1 MPSPEFLVRSFPY
14 DVPTEGQFSYL
25 PRLLGRAKVTFEI
38 RRRKNVLGNFTIVA
52 DGFAAPITAGNFVDL
67 SIRKFYTGLP
77 VKLSRKKVGTGND
90 FEVASIPVLGSF
102 QEGFCDPLTAKLRRI
117 PLEIIRLESGK
128 GAPKLSYAEDTV
140 RRVSGGT
147 IWDFS
152 DFSDAPASIP
162 AETGNSLLSFDIP
175 GLVALNHPDKNL
187 NGGSS
192 EFFSLQLESLPDNKR
207 PLLDGEYAPFG
218 YIVDGYDLFLS
229 LLPGDIIEET
239 YVDELGQLNL
249 VKLRQSSFSE
259 VVMSGENNFSDEPA
273 DKNNTKKAEKEKDTA
288 SQ

>member
-1 MPSPEFLVRSFPY
+1 MSWLEFLVRSFPY

-25 PRLLGRAKVTFEI
+25 PRLIGRAKVTFEV
-38 RRRKNVLGNFTIVA
+38 RRRKTILGNFTIIA

-67 SIRKFYTGLP
+67 SIRNFYTGLP
-77 VKLSRKKVGTGND
+77 VKLSRKKVGSGNE
-90 FEVASIPVLGSF
+90 FEVGSIPILGSF
-102 QEGFCDPLTAKLRRI
+102 QEGFYDPLTAKLRRI

-128 GAPKLSYAEDTV
+128 GVPKLSYAEDTV
-140 RRVSGGT
+140 RRVAGG
-147 IWDFS
+147 WDFS
-152 DFSDAPASIP
+152 DFSDTPASIP
-162 AETGNSLLSFDIP
+162 SENGKSLLSFDIP

-229 LLPGDIIEET
+229 LLPGDIIENT

-259 VVMSGENNFSDEPA
+259 VVMSNENNFADETAAAAKNDTTA
-273 DKNNTKKAEKEKDTA
+273 DKAK
-288 SQ
+288 